1 MFLVPADLENLK
13 AIKADMGTAG
23 ISSYFLLFST
33 SFFVNRDKSD
43 CAPIFAIILTISA
56 LNFEIAHASD
66 FGTPLRVRWRSRL
79 Y

>member
-1 MFLVPADLENLK
+1 ME
-13 AIKADMGTAG
+13 TAG

-33 SFFVNRDKSD
+33 SFFVNRGKSD

-66 FGTPLRVRWRSRL
+66 FGTPLRVRWKSRL